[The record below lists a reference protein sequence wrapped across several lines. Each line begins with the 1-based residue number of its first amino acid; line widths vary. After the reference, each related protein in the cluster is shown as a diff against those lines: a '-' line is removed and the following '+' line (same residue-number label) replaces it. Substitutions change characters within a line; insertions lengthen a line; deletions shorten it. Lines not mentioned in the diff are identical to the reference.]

1 MVLHYNSHSFSIHNT
16 QCSMKINFLQEHSAR
31 SSTLNEL
38 ILVFQQVNLDLV
50 EVALM
55 TLISPVIRQN
65 GESQKACFK
74 KIKHAKFPEKQTFVC
89 FLGNL
94 ACFVFLNHLFWDSFF
109 WLITGDLSFSYKH
122 TIVRKID

>member
-16 QCSMKINFLQEHSAR
+16 QCSMEINFLQGHSAR
-31 SSTLNEL
+31 SSTLNEH

-55 TLISPVIRQN
+55 TLISPVIRQK

-74 KIKHAKFPEKQTFVC
+74 KTKHAKFPEKQTFVC

-94 ACFVFLNHLFWDSFF
+94 ASFVFLNHLFWDSFF

-122 TIVRKID
+122 KIFTKID